1 MTKLVKLN
9 EESERNHFLK
19 KISNKQLIIY
29 EDVQGSRI
37 YVNWTGEKFIIRPKS
52 VKNDDLNFI
61 DLATQKYY
69 NFAYL
74 YFHSLP
80 DYVTNLLSPNW
91 WFCFEY
97 FPDKQP
103 AHITYNRLPKNN
115 MILTCIV
122 KGSRYFYN
130 IDEVFEYAKLFD
142 VEPLPI
148 LFKGKLN
155 PKQIEVISLFLT
167 TSESDLKF
175 VFGETNFAQFFYK
188 ILNPLTR
195 ASFLMKN
202 GNYNDNLEK
211 IIMKIEGDTHYT
223 FEILNPLYQKIVKDN
238 TSEHLQIY
246 TLILTNFLEFCQLN
260 DIKKYK
266 SYNIT
271 KDKLYVDFMS
281 LIFNDYIENMK
292 DDIIQWNF
300 VIPSFFN
307 EDKFK
312 INYNLL
318 NNKKTVKNIKM
329 HPKIEYV
336 FKIILNSFNKKKK
349 KTIGIFTEDSL
360 LAFNNLVEK
369 IDNTLDELLQVNKEY
384 LSQQNNLLNFS
395 DFFDTKYNVDTT
407 GKLYIDDKEMKSKE
421 NSSEDKKKE
430 GKKDEKDEKPLPII
444 NKVEKGI

>member
-1 MTKLVKLN
+1 MTKLIRLN
-9 EESERNHFLK
+9 EESERDNFLK
-19 KISNKQLIIY
+19 KISNKRLIVY

-37 YVNWTGEKFIIRPKS
+37 YVNWTGEKFNIRPKS
-52 VKNDDLNFI
+52 IKNEDLNFV
-61 DLATQKYY
+61 DLAVQKYY

-74 YFHSLP
+74 YFHTLP
-80 DYVTNLLSPNW
+80 DYVTNLLSPSW

-130 IDEVFEYAKLFD
+130 IDELFEYAKLFD

-148 LFKGKLN
+148 LFKGTLS
-155 PKQIEVISLFLT
+155 PKQIEVISLFLS
-167 TSESDLKF
+167 TSEQDLKF

-202 GNYNDNLEK
+202 GTYNENLEK
-211 IIMKIEGDTHYT
+211 IIMKIEGDTNYT
-223 FEILNPLYQKIVKDN
+223 FEILNPLYQKIIKDN
-238 TSEHLQIY
+238 TTEHLQIY
-246 TLILTNFLEFCQLN
+246 TLILTNFLEFCQLK
-260 DIKKYK
+260 DINKYK
-266 SYNIT
+266 PSNIT
-271 KDKLYVDFMS
+271 KDKLYVDFIS
-281 LIFNDYIENMK
+281 LLFNDYIENMK
-292 DDIIQWNF
+292 DDIIEWNF
-300 VIPSFFN
+300 VIPSFFR

-318 NNKKTVKNIKM
+318 NNKTTLKNIKT

-349 KTIGIFTEDSL
+349 KAIGIFSEESL
-360 LAFNNLVEK
+360 IAFNNLVDK
-369 IDNTLDELLQVNKEY
+369 IDRILDVLLQANKEY

-395 DFFDTKYNVDTT
+395 DFFDTKDKVDST
-407 GKLYIDDKEMKSKE
+407 GRIYLDDKDLKDNEVQDNSKK
-421 NSSEDKKKE
+421 DKKKNVGE
-430 GKKDEKDEKPLPII
+430 LPSEKIKGKEII
-444 NKVEKGI
+444 

>member
-1 MTKLVKLN
+1 MTKLIRLN
-9 EESERNHFLK
+9 EESERDHFLK
-19 KISNKQLIIY
+19 KISNKQLIVY

-37 YVNWTGEKFIIRPKS
+37 YVNWTGDKFNIRPKS
-52 VKNDDLNFI
+52 IKNEDLNFV
-61 DLATQKYY
+61 DLAVQKYY

-74 YFHSLP
+74 YFHTLP
-80 DYVTNLLSPNW
+80 DYVTNLLSPSW

-115 MILTCIV
+115 LILTCIV

-130 IDEVFEYAKLFD
+130 IDELFEYAKLFE

-148 LFKGKLN
+148 LFKGTLS
-155 PKQIEVISLFLT
+155 PKQIEVISLFLS
-167 TSESDLKF
+167 TSEQDLKF

-202 GNYNDNLEK
+202 GSYNENLEK
-211 IIMKIEGDTHYT
+211 IIMKIEGDTRYT

-238 TSEHLQIY
+238 TTEHLQIY
-246 TLILTNFLEFCQLN
+246 TLILTNFIEFCQLK
-260 DIKKYK
+260 DIKNYK
-266 SYNIT
+266 PSNIT
-271 KDKLYVDFMS
+271 KDKLYVDFIS
-281 LIFNDYIENMK
+281 LLFNDYIENMK
-292 DDIIQWNF
+292 EDIIQWDF
-300 VIPSFFN
+300 VIPSFFR

-318 NNKKTVKNIKM
+318 NNKTTLKNIKS
-329 HPKIEYV
+329 HQKIEYV

-349 KTIGIFTEDSL
+349 KAIGIFSEESL
-360 LAFNNLVEK
+360 IAFNNLVEK
-369 IDNTLDELLQVNKEY
+369 IDKILDTLLQANKEY

-395 DFFDTKYNVDTT
+395 DFFDTKNKVDTT
-407 GKLYIDDKEMKSKE
+407 GRIYLDDKDLKDKETQDDSKR
-421 NSSEDKKKE
+421 DKKKSIGE
-430 GKKDEKDEKPLPII
+430 LPPEKIKGKEII
-444 NKVEKGI
+444 

>member
-1 MTKLVKLN
+1 MTKLIKLN
-9 EESERNHFLK
+9 EESERDIFLK
-19 KISNKQLIIY
+19 KISNKRLIVY
-29 EDVQGSRI
+29 EDIQGSRI
-37 YVNWTGEKFIIRPKS
+37 YVNWTGEKFNIRPKS
-52 VKNDDLNFI
+52 IKNEDLNFV
-61 DLATQKYY
+61 DLAVQKYY

-74 YFHSLP
+74 YFHTLP
-80 DYVTNLLSPNW
+80 DYVTNLLSPSW

-130 IDEVFEYAKLFD
+130 IDELFEYAKLFD

-148 LFKGKLN
+148 LFKGTLS
-155 PKQIEVISLFLT
+155 PKQIEVISLFLS
-167 TSESDLKF
+167 TSEQDLKF

-202 GNYNDNLEK
+202 GTYNENLEK
-211 IIMKIEGDTHYT
+211 IIMKIEGDTSYT
-223 FEILNPLYQKIVKDN
+223 FEILNPLYQKIIKDN
-238 TSEHLQIY
+238 TTEHLQIY
-246 TLILTNFLEFCQLN
+246 TLILTNFLEFCQLK
-260 DIKKYK
+260 DINKYK
-266 SYNIT
+266 PSNIT
-271 KDKLYVDFMS
+271 KDKLYVDFIS
-281 LIFNDYIENMK
+281 LLFNDYIENMK
-292 DDIIQWNF
+292 DDIIEWNF
-300 VIPSFFN
+300 VIPSFFR

-318 NNKKTVKNIKM
+318 NNKTTLKNIKT

-349 KTIGIFTEDSL
+349 KVIGIFSEESL
-360 LAFNNLVEK
+360 IAFNNLVDK
-369 IDNTLDELLQVNKEY
+369 IDKILDILLQVNKEY

-395 DFFDTKYNVDTT
+395 DFFDTKNTVDTT
-407 GKLYIDDKEMKSKE
+407 GRIYLDDKELKDKEAQDNSKK
-421 NSSEDKKKE
+421 DKKKDVGE
-430 GKKDEKDEKPLPII
+430 LPPDEMKGKEII
-444 NKVEKGI
+444 

>member
-1 MTKLVKLN
+1 MTKLIRLN

-19 KISNKQLIIY
+19 KISNKNLIVY

-37 YVNWTGEKFIIRPKS
+37 YVNWNGEKFNIRPKS
-52 VKNDDLNFI
+52 IKNEDLNFV
-61 DLATQKYY
+61 DLAVQKYY

-74 YFHSLP
+74 YLHSLP
-80 DYVTNLLSPNW
+80 DYVTNLLSPSW

-130 IDEVFEYAKLFD
+130 IDEIFEYAKLFD

-148 LFKGKLN
+148 LFKGTLS
-155 PKQIEVISLFLT
+155 PKQIEVISLFLS
-167 TSESDLKF
+167 TSEEDLKF

-202 GNYNDNLEK
+202 GNYNENLEK
-211 IIMKIEGDTHYT
+211 IIMKIEGDTNYT

-238 TSEHLQIY
+238 TTEHLQIY
-246 TLILTNFLEFCQLN
+246 TLILTNFLEFCQLK
-260 DIKKYK
+260 DIRKYNP
-266 SYNIT
+266 SNIT
-271 KDKLYVDFMS
+271 KDKLYVDFIS
-281 LIFNDYIENMK
+281 LLFNDYIENMK
-292 DDIIQWNF
+292 EDIIAWDF
-300 VIPSFFN
+300 VIPSFFR

-318 NNKKTVKNIKM
+318 NNKTTLKNIKS

-349 KTIGIFTEDSL
+349 KAIGIFSEESL
-360 LAFNNLVEK
+360 IAFNNLVDK
-369 IDNTLDELLQVNKEY
+369 IDKILDILLQANKEY

-395 DFFDTKYNVDTT
+395 DFFDTKNIVDTT
-407 GKLYIDDKEMKSKE
+407 GRIYLDDKELKDKESQDTSKK
-421 NSSEDKKKE
+421 DKKKE
-430 GKKDEKDEKPLPII
+430 VGELPPEKVKSQKFI
-444 NKVEKGI
+444 